1 MKFISGVFEFGL
13 RTKSKI
19 QKINY
24 IVDVNENEIIVYG
37 LCPVWGDR
45 EEPEMMVQM
54 AEFLCRAHYGFKNG
68 CFEYLQHLLGF
79 W

>member
-24 IVDVNENEIIVYG
+24 IVDVNEIIVYG

-45 EEPEMMVQM
+45 EYPEMMAQM
-54 AEFLCRAHYGFKNG
+54 AEFLCRANYGLKNG
-68 CFEYLQHLLGF
+68 CFEYSQHLLGF
-79 W
+79 G